1 MKALNDHNRK
11 EGSGCLQNWRE
22 EEKEKKTKTKNEGE
36 RSKRRWDV
44 PSAQTERVAVQMI
57 WEGLGVTPLGNYT
70 QTSFIFVLFANTSM
84 CLISFDPQENL

>member
-1 MKALNDHNRK
+1 MITIGKKGQAASRTGGRK
-11 EGSGCLQNWRE
+11 
-22 EEKEKKTKTKNEGE
+22 KKKKKTKTKNEGE